1 MHSASVDNIYLIWA
15 SFTNSYLTPNV
26 FCTQNPFR
34 SFAGRQLFEV
44 LKYISHS
51 VLFKTVPVW
60 SQMLI

>member
-34 SFAGRQLFEV
+34 SFAGRLLFEV

-51 VLFKTVPVW
+51 VLFK
-60 SQMLI
+60 LFGHKC